1 VSPAREQP
9 IRLVINDDDLARLRI
24 TVFFRALLALPHF
37 IWLFLWTIVALVAAL
52 ANWLATL
59 ALGRSPAAL
68 HRFLAAYVK
77 YVTQFYAYLH
87 LAAERYPSFD
97 GPDGYAVD
105 LTIAPP
111 ARQSRL
117 SVLFRAVLLLP
128 AVLLVSVLVG
138 DPSGGLGSSVTFF
151 TSNLGLLPAA
161 ALLAWFASLVR
172 GATPR
177 GLRDAILYPLSYGA
191 QFWAYALLLTDR
203 CPDSDPQALDAL
215 ASAEHPIR
223 LEIGERDR
231 LRRSRLTVFFR
242 GLLSLPHLVWLEL
255 WGLFALLAAIASWFA
270 TLVRGRSPERLHR
283 FLAAYVRYQFHVYAF
298 LYLIANPFPGFVGA
312 RGSYPLEIVVAERAP
327 QNRWKTGFRFVL
339 IVPALVLA
347 GAYGAVANLV
357 AVLGW
362 FSALARGRVPLGLR
376 NAAALAL
383 RYQSQVL
390 AYALLLTDVYPYSGP
405 VRLDDNEHGRDAYS
419 AAPSPQGPPAWRL
432 IASPDEPTAGE
443 AGAAGVPGAGVPG
456 AAGTG

>member
-1 VSPAREQP
+1 VREHP
-9 IRLVINDDDLARLRI
+9 IKLVVNDDDLERLRI

-37 IWLFLWTIVALVAAL
+37 IWLFLWSLAALVVAIANWFSAL
-52 ANWLATL
+52 ALA
-59 ALGRSPAAL
+59 RSPRPL
-68 HRFLAAYVK
+68 HRFLAVYVK

-97 GPDGYAVD
+97 APDGYAVD

-138 DPSGGLGSSVTFF
+138 DPSGGLGSSATFF
-151 TSNLGLLPAA
+151 TSNLGLLPAV

-172 GATPR
+172 AATPR
-177 GLRDAILYPLSYGA
+177 GLRDAVLYPLSYGA

-203 CPDSDPQALDAL
+203 YPDSDPQALAAL
-215 ASAEHPIR
+215 SSHEHPIR

-255 WGLFALLAAIASWFA
+255 WGLLALLAAIASWFA
-270 TLVRGRSPERLHR
+270 TLLRGRSPERLHR

-298 LYLIANPFPGFVGA
+298 LYLVANPFPGFAGA
-312 RGSYPLEIVVAERAP
+312 AGSYPLEIFVAERAP
-327 QNRWKTGFRFVL
+327 QNRWKTGFRLVL
-339 IVPALVLA
+339 IFPALLLA
-347 GAYGAVANLV
+347 GAYGAVANVV

-376 NAAALAL
+376 NAGALAL

-405 VRLDDNEHGRDAYS
+405 VLLGGEHDRDAYL
-419 AAPSPQGPPAWRL
+419 AAPEPQGPPAWRL
-432 IASPDEPTAGE
+432 VASPDEPA
-443 AGAAGVPGAGVPG
+443 AGAADGAGVGIGVSGKTGG
-456 AAGTG
+456 AG

>member
-203 CPDSDPQALDAL
+203 YPDSDPQALAAL
-215 ASAEHPIR
+215 PSHEHPIR

-255 WGLFALLAAIASWFA
+255 WGLLALLAVIASWFA
-270 TLVRGRSPERLHR
+270 TLVLGRSPERLHR
-283 FLAAYVRYQFHVYAF
+283 FLASYVRYQFHVYAF
-298 LYLIANPFPGFVGA
+298 LYLVANPFPGFVGA
-312 RGSYPLEIVVAERAP
+312 ARSYPLEIVVAERAP
-327 QNRWKTGFRFVL
+327 QNRWKTGFRLVL
-339 IVPALVLA
+339 VLPTLLLA

-376 NAAALAL
+376 NAGALAL

-405 VRLDDNEHGRDAYS
+405 VLLGGERDRA
-419 AAPSPQGPPAWRL
+419 AATDAPSPQGPPAWRL
-432 IASPDEPTAGE
+432 IASPDEPVSGASAAAAGLSVVGE
-443 AGAAGVPGAGVPG
+443 ARGEG
-456 AAGTG
+456 

>member
-1 VSPAREQP
+1 MTDPREHP
-9 IRLVINDDDLARLRI
+9 IRLVVNDDELERLRI
-24 TVFFRALLALPHF
+24 TVFFRALLAVPHF
-37 IWLFLWTIVALVAAL
+37 IWLFLWSIVAQIAAIV
-52 ANWLATL
+52 NWFATL
-59 ALGRSPAAL
+59 ALARSPRPL

-97 GPDGYAVD
+97 GADGYAVD
-105 LTIAPP
+105 LIIAPS

-117 SVLFRAVLLLP
+117 SVLFRGILLLP

-151 TSNLGLLPAA
+151 TSNLGLLPTV

-203 CPDSDPQALDAL
+203 YPDSDPQALARLPAD
-215 ASAEHPIR
+215 EHPIR
-223 LEIGERDR
+223 LEIGDRDR

-242 GLLSLPHLVWLEL
+242 ALLSLPHLVWLEL
-255 WGLFALLAAIASWFA
+255 WGLLALLAVIASWFV
-270 TLVRGRSPERLHR
+270 TLVRGRSPEPLHR

-298 LYLIANPFPGFVGA
+298 LYLVANPFPGFVGA
-312 RGSYPLEIVVAERAP
+312 PRSYPLEIVVAESAP
-327 QNRWKTGFRFVL
+327 QNRWKTGFRLVL
-339 IVPALVLA
+339 VVPALVLA

-357 AVLGW
+357 GVLSW
-362 FSALARGRVPLGLR
+362 FSTLARGRAPLGLR
-376 NAAALAL
+376 NAGALAL
-383 RYQSQVL
+383 RYQSQML

-405 VRLDDNEHGRDAYS
+405 VRLGGDEQGRDANS
-419 AAPSPQGPPAWRL
+419 APPALQGPPVWRL
-432 IASPDEPTAGE
+432 TASPDEPV
-443 AGAAGVPGAGVPG
+443 AGAAGGAGVGVSGEPG
-456 AAGTG
+456 GVG